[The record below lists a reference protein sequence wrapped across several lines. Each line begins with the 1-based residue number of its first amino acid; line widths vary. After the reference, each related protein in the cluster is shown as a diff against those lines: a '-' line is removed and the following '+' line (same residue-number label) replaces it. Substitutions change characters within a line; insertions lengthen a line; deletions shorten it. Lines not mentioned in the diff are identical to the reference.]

1 MAAHALWAMQRI
13 SHIPAIYYKSPAKDP
28 TKTWACHHGLHRR
41 HCDCDGNYRRS
52 HRKNKKNKRSVR
64 VSQRG
69 RLQNASR
76 EMRTETKYLGR
87 VVSAEGIRP
96 NLEDVT
102 KIQEWMSPRN
112 KEELQSFLG
121 FAKYYRDFVPF
132 HAVKVRT
139 MQELLKKNQHFHWE
153 EKHQE
158 VFDSVKQALAD
169 ATAIEVPNDEGRL
182 VLDTDA
188 SAVAIA
194 GILHQEHEY
203 NRKTSCDPSSMVVNL
218 RRRPS

>member
-1 MAAHALWAMQRI
+1 MAYIDDIVIATETIEDHIERI
-13 SHIPAIYYKSPAKDP
+13 KRIREVFECLREDGCKMRAEK
-28 TKTWACHHGLHRR
+28 
-41 HCDCDGNYRRS
+41 CDF
-52 HRKNKKNKRSVR
+52 
-64 VSQRG
+64 
-69 RLQNASR
+69 
-76 EMRTETKYLGR
+76 MRTETKYLGR

-132 HAVKVRT
+132 HAAKVRT

-203 NRKTSCDPSSMVVNL
+203 NKKTSCDPSSMVVNL